1 MKNSFKL
8 SIAFAAAALAMAGGV
23 QAQSNTSASGG
34 YSMYAPGATYIG
46 LNAGISNYRLNNGA
60 GNFPADQR
68 KNSYSIYGG
77 GYFSENFGLEL
88 GYTDFERFNRAGG
101 STKADGT
108 SISLVGKLPVSPSFN
123 LLGKL
128 GTTYGRT
135 EVSANPAS
143 GIASGKETGWGVN
156 YGIGAEYMFSTN
168 VSAVLQYD
176 EYRLKFP
183 GQGNDKIS
191 TTSLGIRYNF

>member
-1 MKNSFKL
+1 MQKSFKL
-8 SIAFAAAALAMAGGV
+8 SIGMTVVALAMASGV
-23 QAQSNTSASGG
+23 QAQSSTSSGSG

-46 LNAGISNYRLNNGA
+46 FNAGLSNYRLNNGA

-68 KNSYSIYGG
+68 KNSYSLYGG
-77 GYFSENFGLEL
+77 GYFSQNFGVEL
-88 GYTDFERFNRAGG
+88 GYTDFERINRAGG

-135 EVSANPAS
+135 EVSSNPAS
-143 GIASGKETGWGVN
+143 GIPAGKESGWGVN

-176 EYRLKFP
+176 EYRLKYP
-183 GQGNDKIS
+183 GQGKDKIS

>member
-1 MKNSFKL
+1 MKKSFKL
-8 SIAFAAAALAMAGGV
+8 ALAVAAAALVAAGGA
-23 QAQSNTSASGG
+23 QAQNKTSTSGG
-34 YSMYAPGATYIG
+34 YSMYTPGGTYIG
-46 LNAGISNYRLNNGA
+46 INAGLSNYRLNNGT

-77 GYFSENFGLEL
+77 GYFNQNFGLEL
-88 GYTDFERFNRAGG
+88 GYTDFERLNRAGG

-108 SISLVGKLPVSPSFN
+108 SFSLVGKLPVSPSFN

-135 EVSANPAS
+135 DVSANPAS
-143 GIASGKETGWGVN
+143 GIASGSESGWGMN

-176 EYRLKFP
+176 EYRLKFA
-183 GQGNDKIS
+183 GQGNDKIV